1 MANWIERFDVPS
13 RMYLAWQ
20 APDHLQQRF
29 RWAVGEITDRSGK
42 LSLRY
47 FRRGDEFTSL
57 NQGRSY
63 DELKSLGYDGHPAFA
78 IRKETH
84 DHGVNE
90 VFQSRLP
97 PLNRPDFAAY
107 KSQFRI
113 GAPIDLTL
121 TNLLAITEAKL
132 PSDGFSV
139 VDPLNPASLNYD
151 LMLEI
156 AGYRYYADAVATLM
170 APGRM
175 VDICRE
181 PSNPHDSNAIQLL
194 VEGKKVGNV
203 NRLQTRA
210 FQSWLGEA
218 SVTAVVERMNGR
230 PGHPRAFVFV
240 RVRPAKSVAAA

>member
-1 MANWIERFDVPS
+1 
-13 RMYLAWQ
+13 MYLAWQ

-29 RWAVGEITDRSGK
+29 RWAVGEITHRSGT

-47 FRRGDEFTSL
+47 FQRGDEFSSL
-57 NQGRSY
+57 NQGKSY
-63 DELKSLGYDGHPAFA
+63 DELKSLGYDGHPAFS
-78 IRKETH
+78 IKKEIH

-90 VFQSRLP
+90 VFRSRLP

-113 GAPIDLTL
+113 GTPIDLTL

-156 AGYRYYADAVATLM
+156 AGYRYYADDVAASM
-170 APGRM
+170 VPGRM
-175 VDICRE
+175 VDVCRE
-181 PSNPHDSNAIQLL
+181 PNNPHDPNAVQLL
-194 VEGKKVGNV
+194 VEGHKVGNV
-203 NRLQTRA
+203 NRLQTKA
-210 FQSWLGEA
+210 FQNWLDEA

-230 PGHPRAFVFV
+230 PGHPRAFAFV
-240 RVRPAKSVAAA
+240 RVRPVASAAAA